1 MKREDFSPDELDGM
15 LVAFADG
22 ELDEPNSLIVAKLV
36 AEHTDLA
43 TKVENYISTGAS
55 LRDIFNTDN
64 VETPKHIAEKIYR
77 ISKHVDEEWLMEAK
91 AELPGMS
98 DQNIVKFN
106 ILKKLSSKLSVTA
119 QSLTQMAAALVL
131 GVFLGPSLFS
141 GLGDPRVYQVE
152 PPLNAGIQLRGVGDT
167 SSDKSK
173 HLMLLAVKQGSPVGS
188 DGKTT
193 YIYSGETIATD
204 IPFTVLVTAP
214 LSGLLE
220 VFDITDGTKESPIWS
235 AKVKE
240 GMEVVVPGERAFE
253 LSNQSTFVLR
263 AVFSNEVSSVKIE
276 TSFLVAPY

>member
-15 LVAFADG
+15 LVAFSDG
-22 ELDEPNSLIVAKLV
+22 ELDEPKSLMVAKLIS
-36 AEHTDLA
+36 ENTDLA
-43 TKVENYISTGAS
+43 IKVENYISTGAS

-64 VETPKHIAEKIYR
+64 VETPKHIADKILHIAAR
-77 ISKHVDEEWLMEAK
+77 VDQSHPMVASIEAST
-91 AELPGMS
+91 EH
-98 DQNIVKFN
+98 NVVEFN

-141 GLGDPRVYQVE
+141 GLGDPRVYQEE
-152 PPLNAGIQLRGVGDT
+152 PPLNAGVQLRGVGDT

-188 DGKTT
+188 DGKAT

-220 VFDITDGTKESPIWS
+220 VFDITDGTKESTIWS

-253 LSNQSTFVLR
+253 LSNQSTFALR
-263 AVFSNEVSSVKIE
+263 AVFSNEVSTVKIE